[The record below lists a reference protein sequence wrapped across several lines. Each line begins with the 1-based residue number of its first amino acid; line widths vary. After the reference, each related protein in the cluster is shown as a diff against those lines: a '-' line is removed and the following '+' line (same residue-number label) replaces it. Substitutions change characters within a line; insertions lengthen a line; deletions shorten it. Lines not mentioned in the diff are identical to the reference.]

1 MIDEE
6 KPLNFD
12 DDEEP
17 LDFADEEFID
27 DKKRMSC
34 ITVLP
39 KMALV
44 SIRQMMV
51 SDIFDLK
58 MAIP

>member
-1 MIDEE
+1 MNLMIDEE

-27 DKKRMSC
+27 DKRG
-34 ITVLP
+34 
-39 KMALV
+39 
-44 SIRQMMV
+44 
-51 SDIFDLK
+51 
-58 MAIP
+58 

>member
-27 DKKRMSC
+27 DKRMSC
-34 ITVLP
+34 ITALP
-39 KMALV
+39 KMARV
-44 SIRQMMV
+44 
-51 SDIFDLK
+51 
-58 MAIP
+58 

>member
-27 DKKRMSC
+27 DKRG
-34 ITVLP
+34 
-39 KMALV
+39 
-44 SIRQMMV
+44 
-51 SDIFDLK
+51 
-58 MAIP
+58 

>member
-27 DKKRMSC
+27 DKKRG
-34 ITVLP
+34 
-39 KMALV
+39 
-44 SIRQMMV
+44 
-51 SDIFDLK
+51 
-58 MAIP
+58 